1 MTSGLQ
7 FKLHDASIWMVPSV
21 HFRLAFVEEVNR
33 VCSAERPDAVAV
45 ELGPQTAAAATAWLT
60 ELKVRPGG
68 GSMPLPCMLG
78 LIKPNRRIRPGYRA
92 AAIRL
97 QQWTGKELHELSPEL
112 LHEQLNYSAVSTLP
126 LSSADSII
134 EAMRCA
140 LELNVPLYGIDLEDT
155 AERQQKEIMM
165 QDPTLAAD
173 GFADY
178 VSRNAEIAEEQRDEE
193 IDSRRELAMA
203 ARLKGLTE
211 KHRRI
216 VFVCGLAHWRKLLNL
231 LETQALQPS
240 PYPQVSEEELS
251 IFQRVLM
258 HPMLAVYHVDT
269 FPVFSETYEGERRS
283 ASQPRAKY
291 GSSRQWLPHDVFLRM
306 LEETYRKHFTDVSGE
321 QLDRAFEDLEAK
333 SDFEQ
338 LLQNFCTLR
347 QRLTPDIYSSTVVAK
362 GVMSEKF
369 CDRLTQTFMDIQW
382 AQPSDFPD
390 LPVLAPAPLPAEL
403 ARPNDTL
410 RAELVYSDGRS
421 SSGFFVQSL
430 PGRSSIPMNIP
441 LVWKWQDAPPPELTL
456 PEDFTLETWVPTED
470 LINAFLFRAV
480 RLARQQ
486 SAGHKIEL
494 FEGSLLDG
502 VHMKTTLRSAARG
515 EDRIY
520 VRTDNRHLLSSD
532 ADIDG
537 FPVVWIFR
545 LNEAEEPEWR
555 FSGDELER
563 LAQFA
568 PEKWTAGLP
577 KTGWMITSV
586 APCIGAHDDE
596 TLSTPD
602 YAVRSETILGKL
614 SYWPQCCQKTSAEW
628 AVETGLTRN
637 PVCSG
642 PDFGA
647 LTQHYRERYGFEVGQ
662 FPWYVTLIRMAIP
675 LAKKAVTV
683 VAPDGYVLP
692 NIVYQEAAHR
702 RYLPSKGA
710 EKSIQVRLVPLS
722 YFPSGALRRMSH
734 LVWLPVLRRVY
745 DKTGIDFPVYP
756 EHIKRYFNERM
767 DTYRRLIPAKWH

>member
-7 FKLHDASIWMVPSV
+7 FKLHDASILMVPSV

-60 ELKVRPGG
+60 ELEVRPGG
-68 GSMPLPCMLG
+68 ASMPLPCMLG

-97 QQWTGKELHELSPEL
+97 QQWMGKELHELSPEL
-112 LHEQLNYSAVSTLP
+112 LHQHLNYSAVSTLP

-155 AERQQKEIMM
+155 AVRQQKEIMV

-178 VSRNAEIAEEQRDEE
+178 VTRNAEVAEEQRDEE

-203 ARLKGLTE
+203 ARLKGLSQ

-216 VFVCGLAHWRKLLNL
+216 VFVCGLAHWRKLLTL
-231 LETQALQPS
+231 LETPDLRPA
-240 PYPQVSEEELS
+240 PYPQVSAQELNV
-251 IFQRVLM
+251 FQRVVM
-258 HPMLAVYHVDT
+258 HPMLAIYHLDT
-269 FPVFSETYEGERRS
+269 FPVFSETYENERRRS
-283 ASQPRAKY
+283 ASQPRARY
-291 GSSRQWLPHDVFLRM
+291 GSSREWWPHGVFLSM

-338 LLQNFCTLR
+338 LLRNFCTLR
-347 QRLTPDIYSSTVVAK
+347 QRLTPDIYSSAVVAK

-369 CDRLTQTFMDIQW
+369 CDRLIQTFMDIQW
-382 AQPSDFPD
+382 APPRKFPD
-390 LPVLAPAPLPAEL
+390 LPILAPSPLPAEL

-410 RAELVYSDGRS
+410 RAELVYSDGQS

-430 PGRSSIPMNIP
+430 PGRSGIPMNIP
-441 LVWKWQDAPPPELTL
+441 LAWKWGDAPQPQLRL
-456 PEDFTLETWVPTED
+456 PDGYTLETWVPTED
-470 LINAFLFRAV
+470 LINAFLFQAV

-486 SAGHKIEL
+486 SRGHKIEV

-515 EDRIY
+515 EDRVY

-563 LAQFA
+563 LSQLA
-568 PEKWTAGLP
+568 PEGWTAGLP
-577 KTGWMITSV
+577 KTGWMITSM
-586 APCIGAHDDE
+586 AACIGAHDDE

-614 SYWPQCCQKTSAEW
+614 SYWPQCCQKRTAEW
-628 AVETGLTRN
+628 AVETALTRN

-642 PDFGA
+642 PEFDA
-647 LTQHYRERYGFEVGQ
+647 LIQHYRERYGFEVGQ
-662 FPWYVTLIRMAIP
+662 FPWHVTLIRMAIP

-692 NIVYQEAAHR
+692 GIVYKEAALKH
-702 RYLPSKGA
+702 
-710 EKSIQVRLVPLS
+710 IQLRSVPLS
-722 YFPSGALRRMSH
+722 FFPSHVLRRMSH
-734 LVWLPVLRRVY
+734 LVWLPVLRREF
-745 DKTGIDFPVYP
+745 DETGIDFPIYP